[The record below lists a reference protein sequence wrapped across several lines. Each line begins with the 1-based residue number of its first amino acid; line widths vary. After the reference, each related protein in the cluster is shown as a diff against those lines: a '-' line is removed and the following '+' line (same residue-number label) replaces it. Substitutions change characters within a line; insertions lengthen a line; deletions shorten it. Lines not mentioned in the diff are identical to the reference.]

1 MVIKHLLNR
10 MILQVAPI
18 LPEPEK
24 SITVVEVF
32 VISPS
37 FTFPANASRVSAW
50 EQIGIVGNYPRKFQ
64 QPT

>member
-37 FTFPANASRVSAW
+37 FTNSECQQEFSW
-50 EQIGIVGNYPRKFQ
+50 EEIGIVGNDPRKFQ